1 MAATSIFVIPIMA
14 FLLNILKIRRHVSLI

>member
-14 FLLNILKIRRHVSLI
+14 FLLNILKFGGTFR